1 MQRYRK
7 AFREKVI
14 PWYYKGALHVA
25 LFSVIQ
31 IAAIFYVGSM
41 ISWDFLAVLIVI
53 GALMYATTYTYFLHR
68 YLLHKPVT
76 GLKWAF
82 KMHHWHHTFYQSR
95 YMEYDSLDDVYM
107 LLMPPWL
114 QLFYFA
120 VYLPFLAFI
129 FTLVFSKE
137 LVLPFIFGMTLW
149 YGIYELVHWIEHL
162 PKNHITMKLPFMK
175 WLREHHIVHHSK
187 LKDEANFGI
196 VEPSWDFFLRT
207 KK

>member
-25 LFSVIQ
+25 MFSVIQ
-31 IAAIFYVGSM
+31 IAAIIFVGSKV
-41 ISWDFLAVLIVI
+41 SWNFLSVLIVI
-53 GALMYATTYTYFLHR
+53 GALMYATSYTYFLHR
-68 YLLHKPVT
+68 FLLHKPVF

-107 LLMPPWL
+107 LLMPPWI
-114 QLFYFA
+114 QLFYYA
-120 VYLPFLAFI
+120 VYLPFLALI
-129 FTLVFSKE
+129 FSLIFSKE

-162 PKNHITMKLPFMK
+162 PKNHFTMKIPFMK

-196 VEPSWDFFLRT
+196 VEPSWDFLFGT